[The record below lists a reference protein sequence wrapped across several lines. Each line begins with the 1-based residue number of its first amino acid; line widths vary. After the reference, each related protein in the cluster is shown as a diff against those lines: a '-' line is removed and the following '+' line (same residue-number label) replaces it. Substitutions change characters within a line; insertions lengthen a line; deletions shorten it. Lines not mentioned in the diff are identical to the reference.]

1 MDHLNQEYHHRRML
15 PFPPNTPF
23 SPPWSPIIQ
32 LLCHSWLCP
41 AAASACVVLDK
52 PFECAHSLMPNYLK
66 WTQLYSTFWV
76 SNVILDGRAN
86 TAATL
91 IVHTQTQFFY
101 ILLIWTWS
109 ISLFQGISDFML
121 AIDHS
126 HSAAVSAWQ
135 LLALTLNAAL
145 KSCNVTHL
153 GL

>member
-1 MDHLNQEYHHRRML
+1 MNHLNQEYHHRRML
-15 PFPPNTPF
+15 PVPLFPLPGPQLSSSSATPV
-23 SPPWSPIIQ
+23 S
-32 LLCHSWLCP
+32 CCRKCTC
-41 AAASACVVLDK
+41 SARGQQDK
-52 PFECAHSLMPNYLK
+52 QFECTHSLMPNYLK
-66 WTQLYSTFWV
+66 WTQLYSIFWV

-86 TAATL
+86 TAAM
-91 IVHTQTQFFY
+91 IVHTQTQFVY

-121 AIDHS
+121 AIDQS